1 SFFQPLRAGKAKI
14 QKAEIEGSDISAQ
27 LTPTQTPKSPLKS
40 KKVSLKPEEENTPV
54 RRQAKKIRRAL
65 HSSDEE
71 NSRENEETEEEGVER
86 RKTTMSR
93 TPSPEAGE
101 MLSVVSTSP
110 VVSWSGQ
117 TSPDSARM
125 EGSPSLSD
133 SGLESPAGIPKRRTA
148 RKQLPKRKLQAMM
161 QANTGAVN
169 QRVDGPRHSRMSS
182 AKRAKM
188 EEKDRSLDREEQHSG
203 TTVRVED
210 TAADQQNEC
219 ESGDEQETEGK
230 TEEEAEGS
238 EAEGENVEMEEQ
250 GDSSEAEKGL
260 ECEEPEVEMEA
271 VTEAEKSGQEL
282 AGPRANR
289 KEEEAACKPAEKS
302 RQSINNFFAPRR
314 CSSTLQEHS
323 KAKQEPTP
331 SETAGGTTPSETA
344 GGTTPS
350 ETAGGT
356 TPSETAGGTTPS
368 ETAGGTTPSET
379 AGGTTPSE
387 TAGGTT
393 VCGFFGTTK
402 LNAAPETTS
411 VYNPCKAGYH
421 PVTDACW
428 NQGQRVPYLAVAQ
441 TFEKIEEESARL
453 KNIRTLSNLYR
464 SVIALSPEDL
474 LPCIYL
480 CLNQLGPAY
489 QGLELGVGE
498 TVLMKAV
505 AQATGRQLDKVKAET
520 QEKGDLGLVAES
532 SRSTQRTMFAPP
544 RLTVTTV
551 FNKLR
556 EISHMTGTASMNKKM
571 EVIKGMFVACRHS
584 EARYLIRSLSGK
596 LRIGLAEQSVL
607 AAIAQAVCLT
617 PPQQGL
623 LDAGNEMSVES
634 RKSWIE
640 QKTLILKQTYCELPC
655 YDVIIPVLMKEGIDS
670 LPQHCKLTAGI
681 PLKPMLAH
689 PTKGIGE
696 VMKRFDEAAFT
707 CEYKYDGERA
717 QIHMLDTGEIHI
729 YSRNQENNTSKYPD
743 IVSRLPKVRRAHVR
757 SCVIDS
763 EAVAWEAEKRQIQP
777 FQVLTTRK
785 RKDVDAADIT
795 VQVCVYAF
803 DLLYLNGQSL
813 VKEPLLRRRQLLH
826 EAFTEVEGE
835 FMFAQSM
842 VSSNTEEIA
851 EFLEQS
857 IKDSCE
863 GLMVKTLEVDA
874 TYEIAKRSHN
884 WLKLKK
890 DYLDGVGDT
899 LDLVVIGAYHGRGK
913 RTGLY
918 GGFLLACYEE
928 DSEEFQTIC
937 KIGTGFKDED
947 LEQHAK
953 YFKDHVI
960 ETPRPYY
967 RWDNSAAPDHWF
979 DAVQVWEVK
988 CADLSISPVYKA
1000 AQGLVDEEKGIS
1012 LRFPRFLRIRDDKK
1026 SEEATTSSQVA
1037 DLYRKQQQIQNQQG
1051 AAEGNADVEDLY

>member
-1 SFFQPLRAGKAKI
+1 SFFQPLRGGKAKI
-14 QKAEIEGSDISAQ
+14 QKAEMEETNISTQ
-27 LTPTQTPKSPLKS
+27 PPPRQTPKSPLKS
-40 KKVSLKPEEENTPV
+40 KKACLKPEEEDSAV
-54 RRQAKKIRRAL
+54 RRLAKKIRRAL
-65 HSSDEE
+65 DSSDEDDGKE
-71 NSRENEETEEEGVER
+71 SEETEEEGVEL
-86 RKTTMSR
+86 RKTTNMPE

-101 MLSVVSTSP
+101 MPSALSTSP
-110 VVSWSGQ
+110 VVSLSGQ
-117 TSPDSARM
+117 TSPETAQM

-148 RKQLPKRKLQAMM
+148 RKQLPKRKLQTTM
-161 QANTGAVN
+161 QANTGAVD
-169 QRVDGPRHSRMSS
+169 QRLDGPGHGRTSS
-182 AKRAKM
+182 AKRTKM
-188 EEKDRSLDREEQHSG
+188 EEKDRSLDQEEEDLG
-203 TTVRVED
+203 TKVRAED
-210 TAADQQNEC
+210 GAADQQNEC

-230 TEEEAEGS
+230 MEEEEAEAS
-238 EAEGENVEMEEQ
+238 EAEGENVEMEEN
-250 GDSSEAEKGL
+250 GDSSDAEKVV
-260 ECEEPEVEMEA
+260 ECEEMEA
-271 VTEAEKSGQEL
+271 GTGPENSGREP
-282 AGPRANR
+282 ARSRANR
-289 KEEEAACKPAEKS
+289 KEEEPVCKPAEKS
-302 RQSINNFFAPRR
+302 QPSINNFFAPRR
-314 CSSTLQEHS
+314 CTSTLQEHS
-323 KAKQEPTP
+323 KGKQEPSPSQTPGRTTP
-331 SETAGGTTPSETA
+331 SESASGTTPSESVNRTTSSDSA
-344 GGTTPS
+344 SGTTPS
-350 ETAGGT
+350 ESTGST
-356 TPSETAGGTTPS
+356 TMS
-368 ETAGGTTPSET
+368 
-379 AGGTTPSE
+379 
-387 TAGGTT
+387 
-393 VCGFFGTTK
+393 GFFGATK
-402 LNAAPETTS
+402 LNPASETPS

-428 NQGQRVPYLAVAQ
+428 SQGQRVPYLAVAQ

-453 KNIRTLSNLYR
+453 KNIKTLSNLYR
-464 SVIALSPEDL
+464 SVIALSPQDL

-505 AQATGRQLDKVKAET
+505 AQATGRQLDKVKAEA

-532 SRSTQRTMFAPP
+532 SRSTQRTMFTPP

-551 FNKLR
+551 FNKLK
-556 EISHMTGTASMNKKM
+556 EISHMTGTASMNKKI

-607 AAIAQAVCLT
+607 SAIAQAVCLT

-623 LDAGNEMSVES
+623 LDAGKEMSVES

-640 QKTLILKQTYCELPC
+640 EKTLILKQTYCELPS
-655 YDVIIPVLMKEGIDS
+655 YDVIIPVMMKEGIDS

-729 YSRNQENNTSKYPD
+729 YSRNQENNTTKYPD
-743 IVSRLPKVRRAHVR
+743 IVSRLPKVRKAHVK

-763 EAVAWEAEKRQIQP
+763 EAVAWDQEKRQIQP

-813 VKEPLLRRRQLLH
+813 VKEPLLKRRQLLR

-842 VSSNTEEIA
+842 ASSDTEEIA
-851 EFLEQS
+851 DFLEQS

-913 RTGLY
+913 RTGMY

-953 YFKDHVI
+953 FFKDHVI
-960 ETPRPYY
+960 ESPRPYY

-1000 AQGLVDEEKGIS
+1000 AQGL
-1012 LRFPRFLRIRDDKK
+1012 
-1026 SEEATTSSQVA
+1026 
-1037 DLYRKQQQIQNQQG
+1037 
-1051 AAEGNADVEDLY
+1051 